1 MKRLLFTLMLSL
13 LPAMVMAQQSEADI
27 IREIERTSASIE
39 SLECDFVQ
47 TKHLKMLNDKMV
59 SYGKMYYQHPNQ
71 LRWEYTSPYTY
82 TFMLSGNHVLLK
94 NAQRQDVI
102 DVDKNKMFK
111 EIARMMMS
119 SVTGSSLSDSDTFDI
134 DITTVGSEWVAT
146 LVPKRGNM
154 KQMWKSL
161 VLHFDRAAKSVTKVE
176 MREHSGDT
184 TVIELSNVRLNCAI
198 DASMFNID

>member
-13 LPAMVMAQQSEADI
+13 LPTLVMAQQSEAET

-59 SYGKMYYQHPNQ
+59 SYGKMYYQQPNM

-82 TFMLSGNHVLLK
+82 TFMLSGNQVLLK

-134 DITTVGSEWVAT
+134 DIATVGNEWVAT

-198 DASMFNID
+198 DASLFKID

>member
-1 MKRLLFTLMLSL
+1 MMLYL
-13 LPAMVMAQQSEADI
+13 LPTLVMAQQSEAEI
-27 IREIERTSASIE
+27 IREIECTSASIE

-59 SYGKMYYQHPNQ
+59 SYGKMYYQQPNM

-134 DITTVGSEWVAT
+134 DIATVGNEWVAT

-198 DASMFNID
+198 DASLFKID

>member
-13 LPAMVMAQQSEADI
+13 LPTLVMAQQSEAET

-59 SYGKMYYQHPNQ
+59 SYGKMYYQQPNM

-134 DITTVGSEWVAT
+134 DIATVGNEWVAT

-198 DASMFNID
+198 DASLFKID

>member
-13 LPAMVMAQQSEADI
+13 LPTLVMAQQSEAEI

-59 SYGKMYYQHPNQ
+59 SYGKMYYQQPNM

-134 DITTVGSEWVAT
+134 DIATVGNEWVAT

-198 DASMFNID
+198 DASLFKID